1 MGHAG
6 SILWTAKSRQLG
18 TNWPIKKL
26 FTTIHNVRTCA
37 QMGAKQRS
45 QFYPALDILRC
56 FAATTIVMYHVIE
69 YTQWSS
75 FPKWWPL
82 AWYRYGWMGVDI
94 FFVLSGFVIALAA
107 MRGYRESTQKGAFRK
122 NFMLARVARIVP
134 LHYLTCVMY
143 AVLYNRALWDDK
155 RVAATHFSSHALFLH
170 NLSPKTLG
178 SINGVNW
185 SLAVEMQMYA
195 LILLCAGWLSRAK
208 PQTVLACSIPIAWG
222 SRALAF
228 RWGDGQPPAPVLMT
242 WYYTTNVFGNMDF
255 FGVGAAL
262 AVAASSKSDSTL
274 ARLWR
279 RPLRCLALGAC
290 TLVAAC
296 AILSLQAGK
305 YWELW
310 PMVVFFRTLSALAW
324 GLIIAAFCGINKPNP
339 LVKPLMYGGKISYGI
354 YLMHMMVMLELQ
366 KRNLW
371 VKPALSA
378 ALALLLSAAASSLSW
393 HFFEE
398 PCLKLARRFVSTQS
412 GKSANAADGLPIM
425 VASGSH
431 VIKAHRAA

>member
-1 MGHAG
+1 
-6 SILWTAKSRQLG
+6 
-18 TNWPIKKL
+18 
-26 FTTIHNVRTCA
+26 
-37 QMGAKQRS
+37 
-45 QFYPALDILRC
+45 
-56 FAATTIVMYHVIE
+56 
-69 YTQWSS
+69 
-75 FPKWWPL
+75 
-82 AWYRYGWMGVDI
+82 
-94 FFVLSGFVIALAA
+94 
-107 MRGYRESTQKGAFRK
+107 
-122 NFMLARVARIVP
+122 
-134 LHYLTCVMY
+134 
-143 AVLYNRALWDDK
+143 
-155 RVAATHFSSHALFLH
+155 
-170 NLSPKTLG
+170 
-178 SINGVNW
+178 
-185 SLAVEMQMYA
+185 
-195 LILLCAGWLSRAK
+195 
-208 PQTVLACSIPIAWG
+208 
-222 SRALAF
+222 
-228 RWGDGQPPAPVLMT
+228 
-242 WYYTTNVFGNMDF
+242 VFGNMDF